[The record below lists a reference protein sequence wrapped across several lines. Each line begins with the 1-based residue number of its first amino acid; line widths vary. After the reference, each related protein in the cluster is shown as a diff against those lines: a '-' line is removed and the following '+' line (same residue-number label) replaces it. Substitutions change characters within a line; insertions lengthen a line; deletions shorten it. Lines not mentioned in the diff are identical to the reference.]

1 VLRDRFH
8 PDEARLPIA
17 AFATISPQLRDNSKA
32 GARKNCD
39 RGNPEQGNGIG
50 FTAALMT
57 KALRVYAKAEDGALI
72 VFALFL
78 FVLMAMMGGVAI
90 DVLRYETTRTQLSQT
105 LDRCTLMAAG
115 LTQRLDPQSV
125 VEDCVEKAGLADK
138 LQGVVVLDGLNNR
151 DVQATAR
158 AATNPF
164 FLHMIGIEEFD
175 AQAGSRAVQ
184 SITNVEIA
192 LVLDVSGSMSGA
204 KIANLRAA
212 ASNFVADMLDS
223 DPNQRVSITVV
234 PYNAQVNLGPTLRS
248 KFNATHLHN
257 VANVNC
263 LELPNSVFG
272 APAIPRTVAL
282 PMMAWS
288 DHYYGTLLGGY
299 IDPTDMTYARP
310 NTSANFC
317 RQNPANVVRMASQNS
332 TQLQSQINGLQAGG
346 NTSIVLGMKWG
357 AALLDPAA
365 QSIYS
370 EYIDDGLMSA
380 NLEGRP
386 FGYDD
391 RDSMKVIVLMTDGEH
406 VAHDRINDAFKS
418 GPSPIFRSTGDG
430 RYSIHHPT
438 QPGPNRFYV
447 PHLNAWRATAW
458 TNTATPAQRQDWRE
472 VWANLR
478 LSYVAWQFYGRPYGN
493 TAYNNAMT
501 SMRSVYASATTMDT
515 MLQSTCDQVKD
526 NGVIVYGIAFEAPT
540 RGQAQISG
548 CASSPQHYYEA
559 TGSEIGAAFDSI
571 AANLTMLKLTQ

>member
-1 VLRDRFH
+1 M
-8 PDEARLPIA
+8 
-17 AFATISPQLRDNSKA
+17 
-32 GARKNCD
+32 
-39 RGNPEQGNGIG
+39 
-50 FTAALMT
+50 AALMT

-90 DVLRYETTRTQLSQT
+90 DVLRYETTRTHLSQT

-138 LQGVVVLDGLNNR
+138 LESVVVLDGLSSR

-164 FLHMIGIEEFD
+164 FLHLIGIDEFD

-184 SITNVEIA
+184 TITNVEIA

-234 PYNAQVNLGPTLRS
+234 PYNAQVNLGPTLRG

-257 VANVNC
+257 VTDVNC
-263 LELPNSVFG
+263 LELPNAVFG
-272 APAIPRTVAL
+272 APAIPRNVAL

-288 DHYYGTLLGGY
+288 DHYYGTLTGGY
-299 IDPTDMTYARP
+299 VNPTDTTYARP

-317 RQNPANVVRMASQNS
+317 RQTPANVVRMASQNRA
-332 TQLQSQINGLQAGG
+332 QLQSQINGLQAGG

-365 QSIYS
+365 RSIYS
-370 EYIDDGLMSA
+370 EYIDDGLMSG

-386 FGYDD
+386 FSYNDPE
-391 RDSMKVIVLMTDGEH
+391 SMKVIVLMTDGEH

-418 GPSPIFRSTGDG
+418 GLSPIWRSAGDG

-438 QPGPNRFYV
+438 QSGPNKFYV
-447 PHLNAWRATAW
+447 PHLNTWRATAW

-478 LSYVAWQFYGRPYGN
+478 LSYVAWQFYGRPYGDA
-493 TAYNNAMT
+493 AYNNAIT

-515 MLQSTCDQVKD
+515 MLQSTCNQVKD
-526 NGVIVYGIAFEAPT
+526 NGVMVYGIAFEAPA